1 MSQAVAGSAVLPSIP
16 VMVPPVTVVFPR
28 PPRDLVTQAP
38 KETLSKQSLV
48 SIERDGSLVPAGPGK
63 RGGWGLLPSN
73 PSSRSGGGGRWQGVG
88 FPAID

>member
-48 SIERDGSLVPAGPGK
+48 SIERDGSLGPGK